1 MLVYDPQIV
10 VIYDNINFK
19 NIKRDKLFSYI
30 SVMRFLMTV
39 VIVYCFELPLLGLCW
54 LIYNLII
61 PLNVEDIYRSP
72 GFGDK
77 LLL

>member
-19 NIKRDKLFSYI
+19 NIKRDKLLSHI
-30 SVMRFLMTV
+30 SIIYSLM
-39 VIVYCFELPLLGLCW
+39 IVTIIYCLKLPLLGLCW